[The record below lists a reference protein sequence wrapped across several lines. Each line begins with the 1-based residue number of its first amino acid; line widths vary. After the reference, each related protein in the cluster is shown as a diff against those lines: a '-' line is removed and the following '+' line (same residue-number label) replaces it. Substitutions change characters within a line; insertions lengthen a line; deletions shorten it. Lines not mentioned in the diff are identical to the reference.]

1 MYLFTDLTDIMKKKK
16 KSILIVPRKL
26 EGWTPFLPKEEQTE
40 LVYQST
46 ITSYKLRLR
55 WYTGRK
61 LPPHGPTVLI
71 KIICKM
77 VTLQAPADQCWIKL
91 STLIKINSSNKRK
104 EIKVF
109 NSPFLTMQGKCSG
122 FKWYGLFF
130 KIICSSHRIHRW
142 KLQFNES
149 PTTIKLETSSHH
161 HGKKFLN
168 VNTKSYYKLQGHLK
182 STPLDSLVQHFP
194 ISEREYQFSPFKSS
208 GE

>member
-1 MYLFTDLTDIMKKKK
+1 MFFQEDIQMTNQYMKRCSTSLVIRKC
-16 KSILIVPRKL
+16 KSKPQWDIISHLL
-26 EGWTPFLPKEEQTE
+26 W
-40 LVYQST
+40 QS
-46 ITSYKLRLR
+46 L
-55 WYTGRK
+55 
-61 LPPHGPTVLI
+61 
-71 KIICKM
+71 
-77 VTLQAPADQCWIKL
+77 
-91 STLIKINSSNKRK
+91 RK

-142 KLQFNES
+142 KLQFNKS

-168 VNTKSYYKLQGHLK
+168 VNTKSYYKLQGHLE
-182 STPLDSLVQHFP
+182 STHLDSLVQHFP
-194 ISEREYQFSPFKSS
+194 ISEREYQISPFKSS